1 MISVIVPA
9 KDAAGSLGACL
20 EALAAQRDLETEFE
34 IIVVDDASKDGTAEV
49 AESYGV
55 RLIRQHAEGPAAARN
70 AGAQAAKGRLLAFTD
85 ADCEPDAH
93 WLHHLHHAF
102 KDREVAGAKGTY
114 RTRQSDR
121 VPRFVQQEYA
131 FKYERMS
138 RLASIDF
145 IDTYSAGYRRDIF
158 LENGGFDPAFP
169 VPSVE
174 DQEFSF
180 RLARKGYRM
189 VFVPQAVVYHRH
201 DEQINDYLTR
211 KFAIGY
217 WKAYM
222 LRWVPEKALSD
233 SHTPVWLRWQIAF
246 LGLTVATSVLAAGW
260 PWLGWLPLASSALF
274 ALSCL
279 PLLRWIAK
287 KDPGLLPA
295 APLMLLARAAA
306 LGSGLVVGFVAPP
319 ATRPRGAPGLTLGKR
334 AIKRVL
340 DILGSSI
347 GLILSAPI
355 VLLAALA
362 IKLEGPGPV
371 FFTQERAGEN
381 GRPFR
386 MYKLRTM
393 VVGAEEQVGQ
403 VLASNPLSGPVFKIP
418 NDPRVTRVGHFLRR
432 WSTDELPQL
441 WNVLRGAMSLVGPR
455 PEELWIVERYN
466 DRQRVRLAFKP
477 GLTGPMQVYGRGS
490 LDMDARLDLEL
501 DYIRDYSLKEDL
513 RILAQ
518 TIPAVVSG
526 RGAR

>member
-1 MISVIVPA
+1 
-9 KDAAGSLGACL
+9 
-20 EALAAQRDLETEFE
+20 
-34 IIVVDDASKDGTAEV
+34 
-49 AESYGV
+49 
-55 RLIRQHAEGPAAARN
+55 
-70 AGAQAAKGRLLAFTD
+70 
-85 ADCEPDAH
+85 
-93 WLHHLHHAF
+93 
-102 KDREVAGAKGTY
+102 
-114 RTRQSDR
+114 
-121 VPRFVQQEYA
+121 
-131 FKYERMS
+131 
-138 RLASIDF
+138 
-145 IDTYSAGYRRDIF
+145 
-158 LENGGFDPAFP
+158 
-169 VPSVE
+169 
-174 DQEFSF
+174 
-180 RLARKGYRM
+180 
-189 VFVPQAVVYHRH
+189 
-201 DEQINDYLTR
+201 
-211 KFAIGY
+211 
-217 WKAYM
+217 
-222 LRWVPEKALSD
+222 
-233 SHTPVWLRWQIAF
+233 
-246 LGLTVATSVLAAGW
+246 
-260 PWLGWLPLASSALF
+260 
-274 ALSCL
+274 
-279 PLLRWIAK
+279 
-287 KDPGLLPA
+287 
-295 APLMLLARAAA
+295 MLLARAAG
-306 LGSGLVVGFVAPP
+306 LGSGWVVGFVAPP

-371 FFTQERAGEN
+371 FFTQQRAGEN

-432 WSTDELPQL
+432 WSMDELPQL

-501 DYIRDYSLKEDL
+501 DYIRYYSLKEDL
-513 RILAQ
+513 KILAR